1 MRSSNMRAFCKA
13 YTYTYFPFEMDL
25 TICWHSCI
33 LPVAICALLKSLATC
48 IVSFIHRL
56 WPPIL
61 PDTQLKL
68 HVYQS
73 SVAVVQKD
81 KGQWPSSCLLRPIF
95 GGSRCARSNGKGS
108 PGRIMGR
115 FKKTQRHMG
124 RLNLQSEPIAPRLQP
139 KIRKKTPWLKAE
151 PLLCEWFKPRGN
163 NVTSRLRKGSSVG
176 LIATAEETVC
186 VSDFLMR
193 VQVRRSERLFGDA
206 ICSGPIR
213 LHCSPLSTFWTTE
226 DGTVPTLITLTFTL
240 NSYVLGLR
248 TQNSLPCFHDYPYEV
263 SPILT
268 FSCVLTDKW
277 VVILT
282 RYHAGVSL
290 AYCLVDR
297 FPDKV
302 ERFSLTLKWLR
313 LNKT

>member
-33 LPVAICALLKSLATC
+33 LPVAICALLKSLTTC

-61 PDTQLKL
+61 PDAQLKL

-95 GGSRCARSNGKGS
+95 GGSRGARSNGKGS

-115 FKKTQRHMG
+115 FKKRKGTWVGSTCKANQLHRDYS
-124 RLNLQSEPIAPRLQP
+124 RKSE
-139 KIRKKTPWLKAE
+139 KKTPWLKAE

-268 FSCVLTDKW
+268 CLLFL
-277 VVILT
+277 
-282 RYHAGVSL
+282 VS
-290 AYCLVDR
+290 
-297 FPDKV
+297 
-302 ERFSLTLKWLR
+302 SLTSE
-313 LNKT
+313 

>member
-1 MRSSNMRAFCKA
+1 
-13 YTYTYFPFEMDL
+13 
-25 TICWHSCI
+25 
-33 LPVAICALLKSLATC
+33 
-48 IVSFIHRL
+48 
-56 WPPIL
+56 
-61 PDTQLKL
+61 
-68 HVYQS
+68 
-73 SVAVVQKD
+73 
-81 KGQWPSSCLLRPIF
+81 
-95 GGSRCARSNGKGS
+95 
-108 PGRIMGR
+108 
-115 FKKTQRHMG
+115 MG
-124 RLNLQSEPIAPRLQP
+124 RLNLQSETIAPRLQP
-139 KIRKKTPWLKAE
+139 KNNYSRKKTPWLKAE

-206 ICSGPIR
+206 ICIGPII

-268 FSCVLTDKW
+268 CLLFL
-277 VVILT
+277 
-282 RYHAGVSL
+282 VS
-290 AYCLVDR
+290 
-297 FPDKV
+297 
-302 ERFSLTLKWLR
+302 SLTSE
-313 LNKT
+313 

>member
-1 MRSSNMRAFCKA
+1 
-13 YTYTYFPFEMDL
+13 
-25 TICWHSCI
+25 
-33 LPVAICALLKSLATC
+33 
-48 IVSFIHRL
+48 
-56 WPPIL
+56 
-61 PDTQLKL
+61 
-68 HVYQS
+68 
-73 SVAVVQKD
+73 
-81 KGQWPSSCLLRPIF
+81 
-95 GGSRCARSNGKGS
+95 
-108 PGRIMGR
+108 
-115 FKKTQRHMG
+115 MG

-248 TQNSLPCFHDYPYEV
+248 TQNRLPCFHDYPYKV

-268 FSCVLTDKW
+268 CLLFL
-277 VVILT
+277 
-282 RYHAGVSL
+282 VS
-290 AYCLVDR
+290 
-297 FPDKV
+297 
-302 ERFSLTLKWLR
+302 SLTSE
-313 LNKT
+313 

>member
-33 LPVAICALLKSLATC
+33 LPVAICALLKSLTTC

-61 PDTQLKL
+61 PDAQLKL

-95 GGSRCARSNGKGS
+95 GGSRGARSNGKGS

-115 FKKTQRHMG
+115 FKKRKGTWVGSTCKANQLHRDYS
-124 RLNLQSEPIAPRLQP
+124 RKSE
-139 KIRKKTPWLKAE
+139 KKTPWLKAE

-248 TQNSLPCFHDYPYEV
+248 TQNRLPCFHDYPYEV

-268 FSCVLTDKW
+268 CLLFL
-277 VVILT
+277 
-282 RYHAGVSL
+282 VS
-290 AYCLVDR
+290 
-297 FPDKV
+297 
-302 ERFSLTLKWLR
+302 SLTSE
-313 LNKT
+313 

>member
-33 LPVAICALLKSLATC
+33 LPVAICALLKSLTTC

-95 GGSRCARSNGKGS
+95 GGSRGARSNGKGS

-115 FKKTQRHMG
+115 FKKRKGTWVGSTCKANQLHRDYS
-124 RLNLQSEPIAPRLQP
+124 RKSE
-139 KIRKKTPWLKAE
+139 KKTPWLKAE

-206 ICSGPIR
+206 ICIGPIR

-248 TQNSLPCFHDYPYEV
+248 TQNRLPCFHDYPYEV

-268 FSCVLTDKW
+268 CLLFL
-277 VVILT
+277 
-282 RYHAGVSL
+282 VS
-290 AYCLVDR
+290 
-297 FPDKV
+297 
-302 ERFSLTLKWLR
+302 SLTSE
-313 LNKT
+313 

>member
-33 LPVAICALLKSLATC
+33 LPVAICALLKSLTTC

-115 FKKTQRHMG
+115 FKKRRGTWVGSTCKANQLHRDYS
-124 RLNLQSEPIAPRLQP
+124 RKSE
-139 KIRKKTPWLKAE
+139 KKTPWLKAE

-240 NSYVLGLR
+240 NSYALGLR
-248 TQNSLPCFHDYPYEV
+248 TQNRLPCFHDYPYEV

-268 FSCVLTDKW
+268 CLLFL
-277 VVILT
+277 
-282 RYHAGVSL
+282 VS
-290 AYCLVDR
+290 
-297 FPDKV
+297 
-302 ERFSLTLKWLR
+302 SLTSE
-313 LNKT
+313 

>member
-33 LPVAICALLKSLATC
+33 LPVAICALLKSLTTC

-61 PDTQLKL
+61 PDAQLKL

-95 GGSRCARSNGKGS
+95 GGSRGARSNGKGS

-115 FKKTQRHMG
+115 FKKRKGTWVGSTCKANQLHRDYS
-124 RLNLQSEPIAPRLQP
+124 RKSE
-139 KIRKKTPWLKAE
+139 KKTPWLKAE

-206 ICSGPIR
+206 ICIGPIR

-248 TQNSLPCFHDYPYEV
+248 TQNRLPCFHDYPYEV

-268 FSCVLTDKW
+268 CLLFL
-277 VVILT
+277 
-282 RYHAGVSL
+282 VS
-290 AYCLVDR
+290 
-297 FPDKV
+297 
-302 ERFSLTLKWLR
+302 SLTSE
-313 LNKT
+313 

>member
-1 MRSSNMRAFCKA
+1 MSTRVQLQLFKRTKVNGINQLLPASCDRFLAVVVVQGVMGRGHREGSWEGLKKRKGTWVASTCKA
-13 YTYTYFPFEMDL
+13 NQLHRDY
-25 TICWHSCI
+25 SR
-33 LPVAICALLKSLATC
+33 KSE
-48 IVSFIHRL
+48 
-56 WPPIL
+56 
-61 PDTQLKL
+61 
-68 HVYQS
+68 
-73 SVAVVQKD
+73 
-81 KGQWPSSCLLRPIF
+81 
-95 GGSRCARSNGKGS
+95 
-108 PGRIMGR
+108 
-115 FKKTQRHMG
+115 KKT
-124 RLNLQSEPIAPRLQP
+124 S
-139 KIRKKTPWLKAE
+139 WLKAE

-193 VQVRRSERLFGDA
+193 VQIRRNERLFGDA
-206 ICSGPIR
+206 ICIGPIR

-268 FSCVLTDKW
+268 FSCVLTDKS

-282 RYHAGVSL
+282 RYHTGVSL

-297 FPDKV
+297 FPDEV